1 MVLTGC
7 IYEPV
12 PRLVQCSLFIFGFP
26 SYASLH
32 NDLSRP
38 NTTLASMQDLII
50 LDNAVHQPMHAQNWN
65 ICLPHTS
72 SRNMRPELEYGGD

>member
-1 MVLTGC
+1 MIKHRLLFGWNISSKSYNYIMVLTGC

-50 LDNAVHQPMHAQNWN
+50 LDNAVHQPMHAQN
-65 ICLPHTS
+65 
-72 SRNMRPELEYGGD
+72 